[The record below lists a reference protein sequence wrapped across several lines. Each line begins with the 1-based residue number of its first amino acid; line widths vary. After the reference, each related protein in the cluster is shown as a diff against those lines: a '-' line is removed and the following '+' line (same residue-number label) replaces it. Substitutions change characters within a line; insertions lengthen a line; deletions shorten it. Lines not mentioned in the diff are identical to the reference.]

1 MTRTTLNRSLL
12 AAALALAVGTTGC
25 GDPLGVDGGRVR
37 FVLSSAPDAPAAV
50 LGVDEGVTGTTPD
63 GPSTSPS
70 LSGEDDDDHE
80 WKHRNPYFATANVTF
95 TSILARNLDGVLVDV
110 NMDLPAT
117 IDVVAMEGERGRQ
130 IALPDG
136 DLPAGTYDQIVV
148 VMTNVEGV
156 TRDGTTVS
164 ITPPG
169 GGWTSIVP
177 ICPFVVEEGATA
189 VVGLQLSVKR
199 SFSWRNDRFHFQP
212 RFVCEAAPESED
224 EVEG

>member
-37 FVLSSAPDAPAAV
+37 FVLSSSPDAPAAV
-50 LGVDEGVTGTTPD
+50 AGAEEAVTA
-63 GPSTSPS
+63 TSPS
-70 LSGEDDDDHE
+70 LSGEGEDDKEEKRD
-80 WKHRNPYFATANVTF
+80 RNPYFATANVTF

-169 GGWTSIVP
+169 GGWLRKRGVGSEPRPVP
-177 ICPFVVEEGATA
+177 T
-189 VVGLQLSVKR
+189 R
-199 SFSWRNDRFHFQP
+199 R
-212 RFVCEAAPESED
+212 
-224 EVEG
+224 